1 MHLRLLD
8 RAGFTGFADH
18 LPAGHLVAALDQE
31 FVVVGIGGDPA
42 VVVADQN
49 KIAIAFEFAA
59 GIGDDPAFG
68 GVHFGAERNRHV
80 DAVVMRAIGTA
91 AKSGDD
97 FASHGP
103 TQFAAVASR
112 GRDSR
117 DFSSTYATSATWKQ
131 LFKLKIE
138 YLPVVGI
145 PTKVLHRHAKVI
157 GPGGVVIIEDE
168 SYISLG
174 GWIRSGKLSQ
184 LFAEQSCGSLDR
196 WPDESSWIV
205 FGDVGTR

>member
-1 MHLRLLD
+1 MIGLLIFVISIGWLIIGLIAWASFGRKAFKSIALR
-8 RAGFTGFADH
+8 RAVAPVWIALWLFA
-18 LPAGHLVAALDQE
+18 P
-31 FVVVGIGGDPA
+31 
-42 VVVADQN
+42 VADE
-49 KIAIAFEFAA
+49 ILGVRAFNDLCTQLPRLRFY
-59 GIGDDPAFG
+59 GPVKVGSGVFFG
-68 GVHFGAERNRHV
+68 EDG
-80 DAVVMRAIGTA
+80 A
-91 AKSGDD
+91 AKW
-97 FASHGP
+97 
-103 TQFAAVASR
+103 
-112 GRDSR
+112 RDSR

-131 LFKLKIE
+131 LFKVKIE

-157 GPGGVVIIEDE
+157 GPGGVVILEDE